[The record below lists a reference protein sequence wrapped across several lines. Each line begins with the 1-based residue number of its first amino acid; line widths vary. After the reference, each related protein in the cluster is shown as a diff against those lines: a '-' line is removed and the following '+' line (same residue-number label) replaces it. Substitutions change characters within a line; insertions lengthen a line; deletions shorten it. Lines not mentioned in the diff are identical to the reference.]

1 MDKYTLYT
9 TAEECSEVSQALMK
23 VLRFG
28 IGRINPKDGVTNRKQ
43 LEDEIGQLQYC
54 LDRAIKELDLNN
66 GLIDQSYR
74 NKKETWE
81 TWKAYYVS

>member
-1 MDKYTLYT
+1 VDKYTLYT

-28 IGRINPKDGVTNRKQ
+28 INQANPDNGVTNRQ
-43 LEDEIGQLQYC
+43 DLEEEIGQLQYC
-54 LDRAIKELDLNN
+54 LDKTIQELDLNER
-66 GLIDQSYR
+66 LIDKSYR

-81 TWKAYYVS
+81 KWEAYYVS

>member
-66 GLIDQSYR
+66 SLIDQSYR

>member
-9 TAEECSEVSQALMK
+9 TAEECNEVSQALMK

-54 LDRAIKELDLNN
+54 LDRTIKELDLNN
-66 GLIDQSYR
+66 SLIDQSYR

-81 TWKAYYVS
+81 TWKEYYVS